1 MIIPPLPA
9 LSSSLSLA
17 FLLLGVFTVLL
28 ISHIMLRRFSTNFKK
43 SKGDKEER
51 REAKENGQVNG
62 KRHSLVAPIRKS
74 TSPPSSEEE
83 ETPQGATRN
92 GVQSVFEKFS
102 QVIHA
107 SQTPLPRQTG
117 DSTFLEQDTTQ
128 GLFGDIKALGFR
140 DVNTL
145 KDIIKNKASGELVD
159 DKTMLM
165 ERIIQVCARYSL
177 DVILQ
182 SLIWL
187 RCSSSV
193 VFPPAPRT
201 VLNSPTFPSTIS
213 GTRFRTRRSRTWEM
227 TTNTVPQMARTTT
240 RLSHGWVPLTRHTR
254 VPSPH

>member
-1 MIIPPLPA
+1 MGNSPYDNIF
-9 LSSSLSLA
+9 SSRSFFLSLVPSV
-17 FLLLGVFTVLL
+17 GVYTALL
-28 ISHIMLRRFSTNFKK
+28 ILHIMLRRFSTNFKK

-74 TSPPSSEEE
+74 NSSPPCTEEE

-92 GVQSVFEKFS
+92 GVQSSFEKFS

-117 DSTFLEQDTTQ
+117 DATFLEQDTTQ

-145 KDIIKNKASGELVD
+145 KDLIKSKASGELVD

-165 ERIIQVCARYSL
+165 ERIIQVYARTFL
-177 DVILQ
+177 DVMLQ
-182 SLIWL
+182 SLIW
-187 RCSSSV
+187 S
-193 VFPPAPRT
+193 
-201 VLNSPTFPSTIS
+201 
-213 GTRFRTRRSRTWEM
+213 
-227 TTNTVPQMARTTT
+227 
-240 RLSHGWVPLTRHTR
+240 
-254 VPSPH
+254 